1 MAAGAVSSIHV
12 NTSSTKHAVKAFREH
27 GGILRTKEAL
37 GLGIHPRTLYQLR
50 DANVIDQISRGVYR
64 LAALPGLAH
73 PDLVT
78 VVLRVPRAVV
88 CLVSALAY
96 HDATS
101 EVPHEVQI
109 ALPRGTKA
117 PRLDHPPI
125 RVFWFSGPA
134 VSEGI
139 EVAEIDGVKLRIY
152 DLPKTVVD
160 CFRFRNKLGLDVA
173 IEALNQAIKRKGVR
187 PTDVLRYARLC
198 RIESVILPYVEAI
211 Q

>member
-1 MAAGAVSSIHV
+1 MSQA
-12 NTSSTKHAVKAFREH
+12 TTTHAVDRFRQR

-37 GLGIHPRTLYQLR
+37 ELGIHPRTLYRLR
-50 DANVIDQISRGVYR
+50 DDGVIDQVSRGVYR
-64 LAALPGLAH
+64 LAAMPQLAH
-73 PDLVT
+73 PDVVT
-78 VVLRVPRAVV
+78 VALRVPRAVV
-88 CLVSALAY
+88 CLISALAH

-109 ALPRGTKA
+109 ALPRRTKA
-117 PRLDHPPI
+117 PRLDHPPL

-134 VSEGI
+134 LSEGI
-139 EVAEIDGVKLRIY
+139 QVVKIDGVAVRVY

-173 IEALNQAIKRKGVR
+173 VEALNQAVKRKGVR
-187 PTDVLRYARLC
+187 PADVLRYARLC
-198 RIESVILPYVEAI
+198 RMESVILPYVEAI